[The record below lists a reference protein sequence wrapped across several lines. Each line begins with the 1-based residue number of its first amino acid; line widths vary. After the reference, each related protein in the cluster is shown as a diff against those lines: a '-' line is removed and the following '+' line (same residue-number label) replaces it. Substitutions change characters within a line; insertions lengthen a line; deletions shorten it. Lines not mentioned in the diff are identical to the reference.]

1 MKIKLSGK
9 ESSLFDTEINH
20 YHNASCVVF
29 YVTESIQIHTI
40 IGSNLDPLTVHI
52 KLVLLAQSKPQ
63 RVDSKLQLC
72 HKFQDQY
79 HQENSF
85 GRLCYLSAFQG
96 ECHF

>member
-40 IGSNLDPLTVHI
+40 IGSNLELLTVRI
-52 KLVLLAQSKPQ
+52 KCK
-63 RVDSKLQLC
+63 
-72 HKFQDQY
+72 
-79 HQENSF
+79 
-85 GRLCYLSAFQG
+85 
-96 ECHF
+96 